1 MSGVQYQTIEM
12 AKDAE
17 APFVRNLIYSTPLVL
32 APTHMPHN
40 PVAIVPDDD
49 RFVDVPM
56 VAPMTGRNDNRRWS
70 TVGLHD
76 DRRRS
81 TVAAEATG
89 HRGGGA

>member
-1 MSGVQYQTIEM
+1 VSDAQYPTIEM
-12 AKDAE
+12 AKGAE
-17 APFVRNLIYSTPLVL
+17 APSARILIYSTPFTL

-40 PVAIVPDDD
+40 PTVIVPDDN
-49 RFVDVPM
+49 RPADVSM
-56 VAPMTGRNDNRRWS
+56 VHHMTGRHDDWCWS

-81 TVAAEATG
+81 TVASEATG